1 MSARVRTSLS
11 LLAAFGLLSGP
22 GAGADGGTASGTIT
36 VNGKTTALKHAYARA
51 VPGFFDKTKK
61 DVEVILTDVPLDAKA
76 LEDQFER
83 IHLADA
89 GTLHAFE
96 IRLNAE
102 GKPISTS
109 FRDNG
114 FKKASPSG
122 LSSADVFTKKVFDGK
137 TVEGSYRSAKESEFF
152 GETYSFDVSFRAD
165 VSRSPKSGKTRP

>member
-1 MSARVRTSLS
+1 MNARAHTTLAFF
-11 LLAAFGLLSGP
+11 AAFGLLAGP
-22 GAGADGGTASGTIT
+22 GARADGGAASGTIT

-51 VPGFFDKTKK
+51 VPGFFDKAKE
-61 DVEVILTDVPLDAKA
+61 DVEVILTDVPLDAKT

-89 GTLHAFE
+89 GKLHAFE

-102 GKPISTS
+102 GKPISTA

-114 FKKASPSG
+114 FRKASPSG
-122 LSSADVFTKKVFDGK
+122 LSSADVFTKKVFDGR

-165 VSRSPKSGKTRP
+165 VARTPKSGKTRP